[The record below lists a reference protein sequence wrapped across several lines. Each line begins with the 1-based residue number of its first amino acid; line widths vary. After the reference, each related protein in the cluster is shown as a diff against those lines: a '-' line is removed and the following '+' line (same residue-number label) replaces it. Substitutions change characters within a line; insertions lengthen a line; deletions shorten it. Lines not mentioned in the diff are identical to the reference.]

1 MAKTKTKTS
10 LRGTWRAK
18 WYCYTWQFVF
28 TSGWGT
34 GYRET
39 KRVKIFPTL
48 AQAQAWLKAEKAS
61 CEHPRSRSAG
71 DWGLYQGGHFRKVRV
86 CS

>member
-1 MAKTKTKTS
+1 MAKTKSS

-18 WYCYTWQFVF
+18 WYCYTWEFVF

-34 GYRET
+34 GYRDT
-39 KRVKIFPTL
+39 KRVATFSTL
-48 AQAQAWLKAEKAS
+48 AQAQAWLKAEKAGV
-61 CEHPRSRSAG
+61 EE
-71 DWGLYQGGHFRKVRV
+71 WGLYQGGHFRKVRV